1 MQNVIY
7 LSDDATDEELRE
19 LVEEQKLYRTLG
31 ISDETARIVD
41 NRSKGAE
48 GALLPDE
55 ALTGPRF
62 TF

>member
-31 ISDETARIVD
+31 ISDETARIVV
-41 NRSKGAE
+41 N
-48 GALLPDE
+48 
-55 ALTGPRF
+55 
-62 TF
+62 